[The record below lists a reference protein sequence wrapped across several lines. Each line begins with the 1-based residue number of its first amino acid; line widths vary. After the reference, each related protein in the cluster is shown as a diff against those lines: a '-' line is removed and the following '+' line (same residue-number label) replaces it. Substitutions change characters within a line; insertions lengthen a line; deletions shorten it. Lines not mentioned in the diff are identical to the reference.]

1 MQARRIAR
9 ELALLGIS
17 QLPTKPERLQEQ
29 DLYSLLLAAVR
40 ALSTEVRDVLEAA
53 AVELGRASN
62 RLADS
67 DRQIVI
73 VDTSPKEALVNLQ
86 SAIAMVKESVE
97 LTQTAINRLGGA
109 VDLPEFIQLAHQPDV
124 LDYGLQILTHVHRHR
139 DTIDALLNQSMVDW
153 QVSRLAR
160 VDRDILR
167 IAVTEIM
174 FLETP
179 PQIAINEAV
188 ELAKRY
194 SGDNGHRFING
205 VLRRVIDNTQS
216 QPTR

>member
-40 ALSTEVRDVLEAA
+40 ALSTEVRDVLETAA
-53 AVELGRASN
+53 ADLIRASD
-62 RLADS
+62 RLTDS
-67 DRQIVI
+67 DRQVA
-73 VDTSPKEALVNLQ
+73 DNPPKESLANLR
-86 SAIAMVKESVE
+86 SATAMVREAIE
-97 LTQTAINRLGGA
+97 LAQTAINRLGGA

-124 LDYGLQILTHVHRHR
+124 LDYGLQILTQVHQHR
-139 DTIDALLNQSMVDW
+139 DTIDNLLNQSMVDW

-160 VDRDILR
+160 IDRDMLR
-167 IAVTEIM
+167 IAVAEIM
-174 FLETP
+174 FLQTP

-205 VLRRVIDNTQS
+205 VLRRVVDHNKIAAN
-216 QPTR
+216 